1 MRDKDNDEIV
11 LEVLKAA
18 RRLLEITPRWEHT
31 KNILLPDIKGINLDN
46 VGVYDGIVEAIIE
59 RKQGD
64 EAISLAQEYLLFEH
78 NNGIVN
84 KRRC

>member
-1 MRDKDNDEIV
+1 
-11 LEVLKAA
+11 
-18 RRLLEITPRWEHT
+18 
-31 KNILLPDIKGINLDN
+31 LPDIKGINLDN

-78 NNGIVN
+78 NNGIIN